1 MGNVRNELRED
12 GDEIILTKTIDDA
25 PYQEHVK
32 ELRRAN
38 GKGMI
43 RNGQGAA
50 VGRRL
55 LSIPME
61 EAAMLSATNDADWLE
76 WWNTDSNAS
85 LMRLIKRF
93 PHWVACEGGGLV

>member
-1 MGNVRNELRED
+1 MDNVRNSLREE
-12 GDEIILTKTIDDA
+12 GENIVLTKTIDDA
-25 PYQEHVK
+25 PYQEHCR
-32 ELRRAN
+32 ELRKAS

-43 RNGQGAA
+43 RDGKGAA

-61 EAAMLSATNDADWLE
+61 EAAALSAARDEDWLE
-76 WWNTDSNAS
+76 FWNTDSDGS
-85 LMRLIKRF
+85 LMRLVARF